1 LDLNHIKGS
10 RMVRIIPGVEIQ
22 VVKEIVPQQLHPA
35 GIVGLIG
42 PAEKGPILTPT
53 PTTSYREFAEKF
65 GSNPDYTLTRD
76 AKLCFQN
83 GVAEVFATRIMAAG
97 GKDAT
102 LTLKDEKK
110 KDTVR
115 LISKLPGEAGNS
127 IRVVVAKGMSEN
139 SVRLEISNGGKMEIW
154 DNLVMSPANEFYLVD
169 FLNKNSKLVSA
180 EDLGSSSE
188 FPNNNPA
195 PIEEM
200 LSGGTAGEL
209 KKEDYEAA
217 LEKLEMEPDI
227 DVVYACGVSDPAIH
241 AIVDAHCKNMSRDAK
256 NRIGIGT
263 VASGEDVKSIVKRTE
278 VLASDR
284 FVLVAPYGVA
294 GAVAGLIS
302 RLNYFESPTFKP
314 ITGISNLERR
324 YTPAEQME
332 LIKAGICCLDAI
344 RGRGIVVVKG
354 ITTSGEQISVMRV
367 ADRAVRGVKNVADN
381 FIGTL
386 NSPGGRMALR
396 EKLTE
401 FLISMER
408 EGAIVPSVDLK
419 HPAFLVD
426 VYCSE
431 MDFAQGIVRVDVAVR
446 PVRAMDYIYATITVQ
461 A

>member
-1 LDLNHIKGS
+1 
-10 RMVRIIPGVEIQ
+10 MVRIIPGVEIQ

-53 PTTSYREFAEKF
+53 PMTSYREYAEKF
-65 GSNPDYTLTRD
+65 GPNPDYALTRD

-83 GVAEVFATRIMAAG
+83 GVAEVFAVRIVAAG

-110 KDTVR
+110 RNTVK
-115 LISKLPGEAGNS
+115 LTSKLPGETGNA

-139 SVRLEISNGGKMEIW
+139 SVRLEISDGGKMETW
-154 DNLVMSPANEFYLVD
+154 DNLVIIPGNELYLVD
-169 FLNKNSKLVSA
+169 FLNRNSKLVSA
-180 EDLGSSSE
+180 EDLGSSST

-195 PIEEM
+195 PVEEM
-200 LSGGTAGEL
+200 LSGGTSGEA
-209 KKEDYEAA
+209 KKGDYEAA
-217 LEKLEMEPDI
+217 LEKLEMEPDV
-227 DVVYACGVSDPAIH
+227 DVVYACGVSDPEIH
-241 AIVDAHCKNMSRDAK
+241 AVVDAHCKNMSRDAK

-284 FVLVAPYGVA
+284 FVVVAPYGVA

-314 ITGISNLERR
+314 ITGIASIERR

-354 ITTSGEQISVMRV
+354 ITTSSEQISVMRV

-419 HPAFLVD
+419 HPAFLTD

-431 MDFAQGIVRVDVAVR
+431 MDFAQGIVRVDIAVR